1 MEYNWNEDT
10 VDHFKFMSNYSS
22 RDEVVDAIIEF
33 VDIDCS
39 IEEGESEEDL
49 AMDLITKVYNNNYEQ
64 RK

>member
-1 MEYNWNEDT
+1 MNKEYNWNEDT

-39 IEEGESEEDL
+39 IEENESEEDL
-49 AMDLITKVYNNNYEQ
+49 AMDLITKVYNNN
-64 RK
+64 

>member
-1 MEYNWNEDT
+1 MGYYWNEDT

-39 IEEGESEEDL
+39 IEENESEEDL
-49 AMDLITKVYNNNYEQ
+49 AMDLITKVYNNN
-64 RK
+64 

>member
-49 AMDLITKVYNNNYEQ
+49 AMDLITKVYNN
-64 RK
+64 